1 MKYGHDSKTSKF
13 EWFRNEFFRGVFLS
27 AENIKPFSSRKWK
40 TRNTRHR
47 ISVTVMKI
55 KFVAGKNRDISPK
68 YLFYQAQNLMCR
80 RNKYTFLS
88 WRNYLFWKNYAQ
100 TETQVLIW
108 YCNSWDLLFNTSA
121 SPLHRKQAGQSL
133 FQLLCC
139 SFTSKPC
146 RAPLHEMQWSKL
158 WSPLE
163 MV

>member
-1 MKYGHDSKTSKF
+1 MDMIQKLLNLNDSETNFSEEYFCQQKISS
-13 EWFRNEFFRGVFLS
+13 LS
-27 AENIKPFSSRKWK
+27 RQGSEKPETWD
-40 TRNTRHR
+40 TE
-47 ISVTVMKI
+47 SVSLWWRLNLWL
-55 KFVAGKNRDISPK
+55 AKNRDISPK
-68 YLFYQAQNLMCR
+68 CLFYQAQNLMCR